1 MSRARDVVDVVARA
15 LADRADDVSVTERE
29 DPEVIH
35 VELSTA
41 GRDLGRMIG
50 RQGRTAASIRTLAEL
65 AQAPDERRVTVDFI
79 DE

>member
-1 MSRARDVVDVVARA
+1 MSRARDVVEVVARA

-29 DPEVIH
+29 DRGAIH

-41 GRDLGRMIG
+41 GHDLGRMIG

-65 AQAPDERRVTVDFI
+65 AEAPDERRVAVDFV